1 VTALGGDAAGS
12 ISSLA
17 LARFLLGDWYAVVA
31 ACRDVVDRHGPE
43 PPGFLRLVCSAAEF
57 VVASRGGGDDLE
69 LLRGIELKAPMRIA
83 FRALGLRAEGRA
95 EEALEL
101 VSGWHRPAEGLSF
114 LLMAEAQ
121 LLQTLGRWPE
131 LASYCADMRERAV
144 RIGWEAGPAMADRL
158 EAAAAVG
165 LAAASA
171 ERFAAI
177 GAEWEAAVSRLP
189 LADALLSLGRHADAA
204 AALAQAEA
212 ALRRAGAIADLERFA
227 ALSSRPPP

>member
-1 VTALGGDAAGS
+1 
-12 ISSLA
+12 
-17 LARFLLGDWYAVVA
+17 
-31 ACRDVVDRHGPE
+31 
-43 PPGFLRLVCSAAEF
+43 
-57 VVASRGGGDDLE
+57 
-69 LLRGIELKAPMRIA
+69 
-83 FRALGLRAEGRA
+83 
-95 EEALEL
+95 
-101 VSGWHRPAEGLSF
+101 
-114 LLMAEAQ
+114 MAEAQ

-158 EAAAAVG
+158 EAERLLAAGEPAAAVG

-227 ALSSRPPP
+227 ALSSRIGSGADDGQGGGRDEDGGQGAVDPAGEPRIAE